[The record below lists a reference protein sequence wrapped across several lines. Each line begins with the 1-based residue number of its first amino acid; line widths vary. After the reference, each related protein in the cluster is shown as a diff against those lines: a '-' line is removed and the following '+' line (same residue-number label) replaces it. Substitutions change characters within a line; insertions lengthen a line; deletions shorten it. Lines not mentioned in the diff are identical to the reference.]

1 MKFPIGQKCTILI
14 FRENRFH
21 AFPYLVC
28 QKTTEIFSRIAPL
41 RFVAKDFK
49 PPSADGDL
57 RFKSQCA
64 CLPSRR
70 NRRGPQTTFLKE
82 AMSTVASPLHT
93 SCPQYPLA
101 HLFQGEI

>member
-41 RFVAKDFK
+41 RFVARDFK
-49 PPSADGDL
+49 PPSAVVPGSS
-57 RFKSQCA
+57 FSKSMCM
-64 CLPSRR
+64 PSLKAESLWTPSHIPEGSYVY
-70 NRRGPQTTFLKE
+70 RG
-82 AMSTVASPLHT
+82 
-93 SCPQYPLA
+93 
-101 HLFQGEI
+101 